1 MSRDDGGRTFSLE
14 EIESDL
20 LFDDLFGLETF
31 LERFARRSLAE
42 DWRFT
47 VYPTE
52 RPDEATVHAQRQQRS
67 YLYVLK
73 APFMPEYLTDVTP
86 HYPVTGSAARELV
99 ARVGAGP
106 FPWR

>member
-1 MSRDDGGRTFSLE
+1 MSRDDGERTFSLE

-20 LFDDLFGLETF
+20 MFDDLFGRETF
-31 LERFARRSLAE
+31 LERFVRRTLGE
-42 DWRFT
+42 DWLFT
-47 VYPTE
+47 VYPTQ
-52 RPDEATVHAQRQQRS
+52 RPDEVTVHAQLRQRS
-67 YLYVLK
+67 YIYVLK
-73 APFMPEYLTDVTP
+73 APFMQEYLTDVAQ